1 MTLWL
6 HSITERSQAR
16 NSKQKPE
23 VRDLSRGHEGSL
35 LTDLLLLI
43 FSACFLIYCK
53 TTCVGVALPT
63 VGQALLHQSFIKKMS
78 TDLSIDQFQ
87 RGIFSIKRSS
97 YQMTLTCVK
106 LTKTQLDHWHR
117 ALSLHQTLLPLCLKD
132 NYISQSGDFF
142 ICMISFYR
150 RQYVHRIYLAAFNSG
165 FES

>member
-16 NSKQKPE
+16 NSRQKPE
-23 VRDLSRGHEGSL
+23 VRDLSRGQEGSL
-35 LTDLLLLI
+35 LTDLLPLI
-43 FSACFLIYCK
+43 FSACFLIYRRTACGLGPL
-53 TTCVGVALPT
+53 TSIINQEHVYRFSII
-63 VGQALLHQSFIKKMS
+63 QS
-78 TDLSIDQFQ
+78 QG
-87 RGIFSIKRSS
+87 GIFSIKRSS
-97 YQMTLTCVK
+97 SQMTLTCVK